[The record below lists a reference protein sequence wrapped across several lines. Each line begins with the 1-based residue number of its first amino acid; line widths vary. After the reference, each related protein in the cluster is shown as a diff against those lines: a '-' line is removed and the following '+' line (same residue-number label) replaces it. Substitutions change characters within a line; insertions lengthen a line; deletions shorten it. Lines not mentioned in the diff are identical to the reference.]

1 VSPAI
6 RVPSWLRSNEAPLV
20 AEAQRRE
27 YRAIVA
33 RIAADGNSRVLDWGC
48 GLGQVT
54 DLLVRAGLDVEACD
68 YGGDQAPN
76 ASTELPHFPHLSAYV
91 SSDPVKLPY
100 HNGSFDAVLSCG
112 VLEHVQ
118 DPHGSLEE
126 IRRVLKPGGT
136 LYVYKLPNERS
147 YLEWIARRIG
157 LDYHGQF
164 VHDRLYTLRSAQ
176 ALLVQHG
183 YKVSEAR
190 YANMLPLT
198 LSGRIANRLGGLVW
212 SASRLLSALPGLRR
226 FATNVEAVA
235 RSPA

>member
-1 VSPAI
+1 M

-27 YRAIVA
+27 YRAMVA
-33 RIAADGNSRVLDWGC
+33 RITADGNARVLDWGC

-54 DLLVRAGLDVEACD
+54 DLLTRAGLNVDAFD
-68 YGGDQAPN
+68 FGGDQAPD
-76 ASTELPHFPHLSAYV
+76 ALTELPYFPNVAAYI

-100 HNGSFDAVLSCG
+100 SDGVFDAVLSCG

-126 IRRVLKPGGT
+126 IKRVLKPGGM

-157 LDYHGQF
+157 LDYHGQ
-164 VHDRLYTLRSAQ
+164 HQYDRLYTLESAR

-183 YKVSEAR
+183 YAISEVR

-198 LSGRIANRLGGLVW
+198 LSGRVANRLGALVW

-226 FATNVEAVA
+226 FATNVETIA
-235 RSPA
+235 RAPA

>member
-1 VSPAI
+1 M
-6 RVPSWLRSNEAPLV
+6 RVPPWLRSNEAPLL
-20 AEAQRRE
+20 AAAQRRE

-33 RIAADGNSRVLDWGC
+33 RIRADRPARVLDWGC

-54 DLLVRAGLDVEACD
+54 DLLVGAGLNVDAFD

-76 ASTELPHFPHLSAYV
+76 ALSQLAHFPNLSAYV

-100 HNGSFDAVLSCG
+100 PDGTFAAVLSCG

-118 DPHGSLEE
+118 DPHASLEE
-126 IRRVLKPGGT
+126 IKRVLKPGGT

-147 YLEWIARRIG
+147 YLEWIARKIG
-157 LDYHGQF
+157 LDYHGQNPY
-164 VHDRLYTLRSAQ
+164 DRLYTLKSAQ
-176 ALLVQHG
+176 GLLEQHG
-183 YKVSEAR
+183 YRISRAR

-198 LSGRIANRLGGLVW
+198 LSGRFANRLGGLTW
-212 SASRLLSALPGLRR
+212 SASTLLSALPGLRQ
-226 FATNVEAVA
+226 FATNVETIA